1 MVSPA
6 NGATNVSAAI
16 SELVFRNSP
25 DPFSITLQGSDGTQ
39 VFSSPSANQSDGT
52 TSVSIPQLSA
62 HTMYTIAVIEPGP
75 CRVYG
80 GSSGS
85 FTTQ

>member
-6 NGATNVSAAI
+6 DGATNVSTAI
-16 SELVFRNSP
+16 GELVFRFHNSP
-25 DPFSITLQGSDGTQ
+25 DPFSMTLQGSDGTR

-62 HTMYTIAVIEPGP
+62 HTMYTIAVVEPGP

-80 GSSGS
+80 GS